1 MPKGYWIAHNEVH
14 DPETYK
20 KYLAGCGVAFEK
32 YGAKFLV
39 RGGKFTLLEGNT
51 RSRQIVIEFPTY
63 QAALDCY
70 HSPEY
75 QNFCGFRQASS
86 VGDTIVMEGVE

>member
-1 MPKGYWIAHNEVH
+1 MPKGYWIAHNDIH

-20 KYLAGCGVAFEK
+20 KYLAGSGPAFEK

-39 RGGKFTLLEGNT
+39 RGGQFTLLEGNT
-51 RSRQIVIEFPTY
+51 RPRQIVIEFPTY

-75 QNFCGFRQASS
+75 QASCGFRKASS
-86 VGDTIVMEGVE
+86 VGDIIIMEGAE